1 MMIRVV
7 LAVLTYALAIA
18 AAPPSFAADMPVGRY
33 CEPADVA
40 PYFVSNDS
48 MSVSHPTGRAVY

>member
-7 LAVLTYALAIA
+7 LAVLTCALAIA
-18 AAPPSFAADMPVGRY
+18 AARLSFAADMPVGRY

-40 PYFVSNDS
+40 P
-48 MSVSHPTGRAVY
+48 